1 MKFEALRHRVKRAEQ
16 VVSIRVDETQC
27 SWFTLSQAWRAGW
40 TPLRII
46 SVGLAGGFL
55 AGKLEPGKTRFHG
68 ARWLQMIGS
77 VSNLLASAQAA
88 FASMQ
93 ASEAADTA
101 EQAADKVDEAVAPAP
116 AAAAVRASAPAAAPR
131 ARVTATQESA
141 QPQPQ
146 PAEAATDVSE
156 R

>member
-1 MKFEALRHRVKRAEQ
+1 MKFEALRQRVKRAEQ
-16 VVSIRVDETQC
+16 VVAIRSHETQC
-27 SWFTLSQAWRAGW
+27 NWFTLSQAWREGW

-46 SVGLAGGFL
+46 TVGLAGGFI

-93 ASEAADTA
+93 AAEAADTA
-101 EQAADKVDEAVAPAP
+101 EQAADKVDDAADDVAPPPTSRVQPQP
-116 AAAAVRASAPAAAPR
+116 AAAATRS
-131 ARVTATQESA
+131 E
-141 QPQPQ
+141 PQPQ